1 MEGGKEERDGQRGM
15 RVDKDTMNYEQ
26 DCDKP
31 ISPRAVRPRKAH

>member
-31 ISPRAVRPRKAH
+31 ISPRAVRPSKAH